1 MSALHIAALEGHRG
15 LVEALLAAGALPLP
29 PAATVPRVYAALP
42 LSPATCHVVA
52 CCHALVGATRTLCD
66 SSGATAAELASS
78 MGHAEIAALLGG
90 TPAAAHGKKRAKRP
104 HPESGTAAASRR
116 KR

>member
-66 SSGATAAELASS
+66 SSGATAAENKVFLVGGSIPEKENGKVSCISCNQRLLKFLSVFLAFR
-78 MGHAEIAALLGG
+78 LL
-90 TPAAAHGKKRAKRP
+90 PV
-104 HPESGTAAASRR
+104 
-116 KR
+116 